1 MPLEQAVRRLQRP
14 GQRRGEHHLHRIA
27 GQRRAGL
34 CHLEV
39 AELAQRRVEMQRVDG
54 IHTPGGVERGFAV
67 ADAKN
72 GLGRHGGAK
81 YGRTAARPKARR
93 PLASRPEL
101 VSESAR
107 EEVRVSEITHLL
119 RAARGGDAQA
129 AGQAFARVYDELR
142 RLARARLRQ
151 HRTMTLL
158 DTTALVHESYLKLVG
173 TAEAAVEDRHHF
185 FAYASQVMR
194 SVIVDFARARLAE
207 RRGGKAE
214 KVVLDTA
221 LGERLAAPE
230 DDVLRV
236 HEALE
241 ALAQADERAARVVEM
256 RYFGGLTEPEIAE
269 VLGLS
274 ERTVRRDWE
283 KARLMLL
290 AQLG

>member
-1 MPLEQAVRRLQRP
+1 MS
-14 GQRRGEHHLHRIA
+14 
-27 GQRRAGL
+27 
-34 CHLEV
+34 
-39 AELAQRRVEMQRVDG
+39 ELTQ
-54 IHTPGGVERGFAV
+54 
-67 ADAKN
+67 
-72 GLGRHGGAK
+72 
-81 YGRTAARPKARR
+81 
-93 PLASRPEL
+93 
-101 VSESAR
+101 
-107 EEVRVSEITHLL
+107 LL

-129 AGQAFARVYDELR
+129 ADKAFSRVYAELR

-173 TAEAAVEDRHHF
+173 TEGVAVEDRHHF
-185 FAYASQVMR
+185 FAYASRVMR
-194 SVIVDFARARLAE
+194 SVIVDFARAKLAE
-207 RRGGKAE
+207 RRGGEAE

-230 DDVLRV
+230 SDVLRV

-241 ALAQADERAARVVEM
+241 ALAQADERAAQVVEM
-256 RYFGGLTEPEIAE
+256 RYFGGLTEPEIAQ

-283 KARLMLL
+283 KARLLLL